1 VGLGVAGGLV
11 PSPSAL
17 LVLLAATAL
26 GRTWF
31 GITLVL
37 GYGIGMAVALSVAG
51 LLLVK
56 LRGRLDRWT
65 AGTRLARA
73 NKIAAVLPILTA
85 LLVLAVGAGLAL
97 RALGGAV

>member
-1 VGLGVAGGLV
+1 M

-37 GYGIGMAVALSVAG
+37 GYGVGMALALSVAG
-51 LLLVK
+51 LLLVR
-56 LRGRLDRWT
+56 LRSRLDRLSS
-65 AGTRLARA
+65 TRAFSGF
-73 NKIAAVLPILTA
+73 NKIASVLPILTA
-85 LLVLAVGAGLAL
+85 LLVLAVGSGLAL
-97 RALGGAV
+97 RALGGRV